1 MSGPV
6 GSGKSALVTAILG
19 QVNTCEVAAPGFLK
33 RGGEATNPN
42 GGCQPIIWPNVPKT

>member
-6 GSGKSALVTAILG
+6 GSGKSALVTAVLG

-33 RGGEATNPN
+33 RGGR
-42 GGCQPIIWPNVPKT
+42 GQPTLMAGANL